1 MILSPMPGLVVNV
14 EVVEGQEI
22 KSGEAV
28 AIVEAMKMQ
37 NIIRAERDGKVI
49 KVNVAAGAAVAA
61 DEVMVELG

>member
-1 MILSPMPGLVVNV
+1 MPGLVVSV
-14 EVVEGQEI
+14 EVVEGQDI

-37 NIIRAERDGKVI
+37 NMIRSERDGKVV
-49 KVNVAAGAAVAA
+49 KVNVSAGAAVAA

>member
-1 MILSPMPGLVVNV
+1 MPGLVVTV
-14 EVVEGQEI
+14 EVVAGQEI

-49 KVNVAAGAAVAA
+49 KVNVVPGAAVAA
-61 DEVMVELG
+61 DEIMVELG